1 MEILRVNKVDSA
13 IQVDTDT
20 EPAQVSGVM
29 QLNGLYVIIIFLS
42 KIRTKLNLRFASAK
56 KCKKAKK
63 YLSRS
68 YLLILKL
75 VCCCSLSGGASHW
88 PPVCPTSSCLA
99 HWNLCP
105 SGHTGR
111 SGQCIPRLTSS
122 CVMHTDHIFA
132 NLIQLNLRVKRLRVK
147 FNS

>member
-1 MEILRVNKVDSA
+1 MKRDPTFMISNPTFMTATQLATPGTDSVLVNICYYYILVENKN
-13 IQVDTDT
+13 QV
-20 EPAQVSGVM
+20 ELEVRLGKKM
-29 QLNGLYVIIIFLS
+29 QKS
-42 KIRTKLNLRFASAK
+42 KKVLE
-56 KCKKAKK
+56 
-63 YLSRS
+63 

-132 NLIQLNLRVKRLRVK
+132 NLIQLYLRVKRVRVK